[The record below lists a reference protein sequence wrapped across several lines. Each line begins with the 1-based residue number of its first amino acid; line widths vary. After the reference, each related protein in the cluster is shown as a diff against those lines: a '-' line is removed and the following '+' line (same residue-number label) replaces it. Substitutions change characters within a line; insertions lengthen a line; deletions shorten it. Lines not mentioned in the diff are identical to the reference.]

1 MQTTGIAYE
10 NRCRINRRLFDRR
23 RLRRIGIAQEVRGRG
38 RQHRNR
44 CDHGTVGCEPARA
57 GARPPVSDHH
67 RQYDKEA
74 ETRHDD
80 AEPGAARGGQTVE
93 GGARQISVCRPAKGT
108 ELAGIGS
115 PWQKNGENGKQ
126 AADTGDCNREPLG
139 GSDRSKPLIGVEL
152 DAYRRIGAIR
162 Q

>member
-1 MQTTGIAYE
+1 MQPAE
-10 NRCRINRRLFDRR
+10 RLTLQVAVD
-23 RLRRIGIAQEVRGRG
+23 
-38 RQHRNR
+38 
-44 CDHGTVGCEPARA
+44 
-57 GARPPVSDHH
+57 
-67 RQYDKEA
+67 Y
-74 ETRHDD
+74 
-80 AEPGAARGGQTVE
+80 
-93 GGARQISVCRPAKGT
+93 PAKGT